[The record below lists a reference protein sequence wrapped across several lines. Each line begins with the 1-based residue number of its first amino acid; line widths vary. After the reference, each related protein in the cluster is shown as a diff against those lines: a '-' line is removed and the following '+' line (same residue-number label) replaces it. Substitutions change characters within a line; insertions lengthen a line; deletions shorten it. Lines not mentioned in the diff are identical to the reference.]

1 MSTEPS
7 NLTHYIRRK
16 TVPRYELDGQVAIVT
31 GAGSGI
37 GRATALRLAREGASV
52 TVADINEAN
61 AKGVVEEIESTAG
74 IAHPVTVD
82 VTNKTD
88 TERMVSETVE
98 RFGKLDILVN
108 NAGIAIIASLMD
120 TDEAAWDALMNVNA
134 KGVLLCSQ
142 AAARQMI
149 AQGNGG
155 RIINNASGA
164 GKTAPGRGTPLG
176 VYAASKHAVV
186 ALTKQFG
193 LELSPHGILVNCVC
207 PGIVD
212 TPMWD
217 LIDREIAQLE
227 DVPVGS
233 VKARAVARI
242 PVGRIQQPE
251 DVANLIAFLASED
264 SNYITAQAVNVSGG
278 LLPY

>member
-1 MSTEPS
+1 M
-7 NLTHYIRRK
+7 
-16 TVPRYELDGQVAIVT
+16 PRYELDGQVAIVT
-31 GAGSGI
+31 GAGRGI

-61 AKGVVEEIESTAG
+61 AKGVAEEIESTAG
-74 IAHPVTVD
+74 NAYPFTVD
-82 VTNKTD
+82 VTDKTD
-88 TERMVSETVE
+88 TERMVSETVA

-120 TDEAAWDALMNVNA
+120 TDEATWDALMNVNA

-176 VYAASKHAVV
+176 AYAASKHAVV

-193 LELSPHGILVNCVC
+193 LELSSHGILVNCVC

-217 LIDREIAQLE
+217 LIDREVARLE
-227 DVPVGS
+227 GVPVGS
-233 VKARAVARI
+233 VKARAVAGI

-278 LLPY
+278 HIAVLMIPKTLAWNP

>member
-1 MSTEPS
+1 M
-7 NLTHYIRRK
+7 
-16 TVPRYELDGQVAIVT
+16 PRYELDGQVAIVT
-31 GAGSGI
+31 GAGRGI

-61 AKGVVEEIESTAG
+61 ARGVAEEIESAAGTAY
-74 IAHPVTVD
+74 PVTVD
-82 VTNKTD
+82 VTNKSD
-88 TERMVSETVE
+88 TERMVSETVA

-120 TDEAAWDALMNVNA
+120 TDEATWDALMNVNA

-142 AAARQMI
+142 AAAQQMI
-149 AQGNGG
+149 DQGNGG

-176 VYAASKHAVV
+176 AYAASKHAVV

-251 DVANLIAFLASED
+251 DVANLIAFLVSED
-264 SNYITAQAVNVSGG
+264 SSYITAQAVNVSGG

>member
-1 MSTEPS
+1 M
-7 NLTHYIRRK
+7 
-16 TVPRYELDGQVAIVT
+16 PRYELDGQVAIVT
-31 GAGSGI
+31 GAGRGI

-52 TVADINEAN
+52 VVADINEAN
-61 AKGVVEEIESTAG
+61 AKGVVKEIESTAG

-82 VTNKTD
+82 VTSKTD
-88 TERMVSETVE
+88 TERMVSETVA

-149 AQGNGG
+149 DQGQGG

-164 GKTAPGRGTPLG
+164 GKTAPGRRTPLG
-176 VYAASKHAVV
+176 AYAASKHAVV

-212 TPMWD
+212 TPMWE
-217 LIDREIAQLE
+217 LIDREVARLE
-227 DVPVGS
+227 GVPVGS
-233 VKARAVARI
+233 VKARAVAGI

-251 DVANLIAFLASED
+251 DVANLIAFLASDD

>member
-1 MSTEPS
+1 M
-7 NLTHYIRRK
+7 
-16 TVPRYELDGQVAIVT
+16 PRYELNGQVAIVT
-31 GAGSGI
+31 GAGRGI

-52 TVADINEAN
+52 VVADINEAN
-61 AKGVVEEIESTAG
+61 AKAVAEEIESAAGTAY
-74 IAHPVTVD
+74 PVTVD
-82 VTNKTD
+82 VTNRAD
-88 TERMVSETVE
+88 TERMVSETVA

-108 NAGIAIIASLMD
+108 NAGIAVIASLMD
-120 TDEAAWDALMNVNA
+120 TDEAAWDALMDVNA

-149 AQGNGG
+149 DQGNGG

-164 GKTAPGRGTPLG
+164 GKTVPGRGTPLG
-176 VYAASKHAVV
+176 AYAATKHAVV

-212 TPMWD
+212 TPMWE
-217 LIDREIAQLE
+217 LIDREVAQLE
-227 DVPVGS
+227 GVPVGS

-242 PVGRIQQPE
+242 PVGRIQEPE
-251 DVANLIAFLASED
+251 DVANLIVFLASED
-264 SNYITAQAVNVSGG
+264 ASYITAQAVNVSGG